1 MGLLPQDLRTAAM
14 VSRRLFAWVL
24 VTENSGDGLRDE
36 DSWLDVDVSES
47 EESDWLQEA
56 EALPEF

>member
-1 MGLLPQDLRTAAM
+1 M
-14 VSRRLFAWVL
+14 VSRKLFACVL
-24 VTENSGDGLRDE
+24 VTENSGDGLREE

-47 EESDWLQEA
+47 EESDWVQDA